1 MKITLNHVELKRAI
15 SVYLRA
21 NAAVNVSDITF
32 CAKREGTIAE
42 VETSIIESEYDS
54 FPEMESSTISK
65 YKYVPLN
72 EYNEQET
79 PQEFQ
84 VDLEDLIDEAQT
96 KEDTKEVIEEE
107 IEVVQDESDAEPEP
121 EPIENPAFDLDAAIA
136 NVEASIEE
144 QETAPPSNLNTLSIA
159 ELLGS

>member
-1 MKITLNHVELKRAI
+1 M
-15 SVYLRA
+15 LRQT

-32 CAKREGTIAE
+32 CAKREGTVAE

-54 FPEMESSTISK
+54 FPEMESSTISEH
-65 YKYVPLN
+65 VSEPVN

-84 VDLEDLIDEAQT
+84 VDLEDLIDEEQA
-96 KEDTKEVIEEE
+96 KESNKEVIEEKV
-107 IEVVQDESDAEPEP
+107 EVVQDEPDAGP